1 MQDKRKNLNY
11 WPISSAKS
19 LPPVYPYAVSGGQ
32 MEIKQA
38 DFDERVDVIPVS
50 NPDIFSTS
58 QRIVMAQEMM
68 QLVQSN
74 PEIHGPNG
82 MYEAYKR
89 MYAALGVDNID
100 ALLIPPP
107 DTEPKPLESGFENSA
122 LLSGNPAQAFMQQNH
137 DAHIATHVN
146 LLNMPPVQMNAQVQA
161 NIHSHIMQHIQMKAD
176 IIAQQQMPPEA
187 QQQYQQLQQQA
198 QQSSPVEAAQFNQQ
212 AGDILAQFSSPI
224 MTDLM
229 GQFAQQVATPPQ
241 EDPLVEIRKQEL
253 ALKGQELQQ
262 DRDQFQ
268 IKEQMRAQDQANQD
282 RIDRERID
290 AQRDI
295 ARMKDNTTQNRLD
308 QQKELKLIDIGLSQ
322 MDQYR

>member
-1 MQDKRKNLNY
+1 
-11 WPISSAKS
+11 
-19 LPPVYPYAVSGGQ
+19 
-32 MEIKQA
+32 
-38 DFDERVDVIPVS
+38 
-50 NPDIFSTS
+50 
-58 QRIVMAQEMM
+58 
-68 QLVQSN
+68 
-74 PEIHGPNG
+74 
-82 MYEAYKR
+82 
-89 MYAALGVDNID
+89 
-100 ALLIPPP
+100 
-107 DTEPKPLESGFENSA
+107 
-122 LLSGNPAQAFMQQNH
+122 MQQNH